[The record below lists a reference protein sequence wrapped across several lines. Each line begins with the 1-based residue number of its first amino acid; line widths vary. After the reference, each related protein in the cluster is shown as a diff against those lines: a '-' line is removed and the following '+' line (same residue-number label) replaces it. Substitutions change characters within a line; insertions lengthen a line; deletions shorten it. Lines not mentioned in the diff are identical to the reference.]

1 MQKRSL
7 EAYVEMENGCFICI
21 DKPKGPT
28 SHQIDYWV
36 REITGIEKVGHVGTL
51 DPQVSG
57 VLVMALGKAVKL
69 IEIAH
74 EMPKEYICAMKI
86 HKDAEENAIRETFSK
101 FIGDIIQ
108 LPPVKSA
115 VLRKPRVRKIY
126 SLEILEIS
134 DRDILFHVKCESGT
148 YIRTLCVD
156 IGYELGTRGSMTD
169 LRRISTGPFRESKCI
184 TLQQLSDAMVLASN
198 GNTRCIR
205 EFTMPV
211 ESLFTGMNKVVVKQS
226 SVSNISHGSDIFP
239 GGIKGFIGTP
249 LRGETVGVVSEQGNI
264 IATGKMLYNY
274 DQIMDTKCVDIENVL
289 IEPVKTKR
297 KKYSEVY
304 NGKFKKGKH
313 QEKKFSGIKR
323 NQFNRRKE
331 DFGRKK

>member
-36 REITGIEKVGHVGTL
+36 REITGIEKLGHVGTL

-69 IEIAH
+69 IDIAH

-86 HKDAEENAIRETFSK
+86 HKDSQEDAIREVFSN
-101 FIGDIIQ
+101 FVGDIIQ

-115 VLRKPRVRKIY
+115 VLRKPRVRKIH

-134 DRDILFHVKCESGT
+134 GRDILFHVKCESGT

-169 LRRISTGPFRESKCI
+169 LRRISTGPFNESKCI

-211 ESLFTGMNKVVVKQS
+211 ESLFTSMNKVVVKQS
-226 SVSNISHGSDIFP
+226 SVGNISHGSDIFP
-239 GGIKGFIGTP
+239 GGIKGFIGMP
-249 LRGETVGVVSEQGNI
+249 LRGETVGIVSEEGKI
-264 IATGKMLYNY
+264 IATGKMLFNY
-274 DQIMDTKCVDIENVL
+274 DQIMDTKCIDIENVL
-289 IEPVKTKR
+289 IEPVEA
-297 KKYSEVY
+297 KKKKSGEV
-304 NGKFKKGKH
+304 NRGKFTKSKH
-313 QEKKFSGIKR
+313 PEKKFSEVKR
-323 NQFNRRKE
+323 KDFNRRR
-331 DFGRKK
+331 DNFARKK